1 MTDPAK
7 IAGSLI
13 GLILLGA
20 VAARCL
26 ACAPQVQPAP
36 VDAAGWQ
43 QDPVPAGF
51 DAGHG
56 GHSEIDNDSAW
67 LVIGAIQ

>member
-1 MTDPAK
+1 VIDPIK
-7 IAGSLI
+7 ITGSLL

-43 QDPVPAGF
+43 EVKVPSTF
-51 DAGHG
+51 DA
-56 GHSEIDNDSAW
+56 S
-67 LVIGAIQ
+67 VR

>member
-1 MTDPAK
+1 MRDPIK
-7 IAGSLI
+7 IAGSFV
-13 GLILLGA
+13 GLVLLGA

-43 QDPVPAGF
+43 TVAVPATF
-51 DAGHG
+51 DA
-56 GHSEIDNDSAW
+56 S
-67 LVIGAIQ
+67 VR